1 VCCSAYHWQDEEKK
15 ESSDDE
21 TLSSDEEE
29 KEEAAGMF
37 AEDENRG
44 EGATNDVSHAPPES
58 ACYFPGFFQGEPF
71 CALRTCCVS
80 GRPKVVQ
87 IGVARPRFVV
97 PSWRSALK
105 TMLSLKKKM
114 RETS

>member
-1 VCCSAYHWQDEEKK
+1 VVLNVAGVLRVPDVALGTKLSEQEEKGAQESKGADEDEEKK

-58 ACYFPGFFQGEPF
+58 ACYFPGFFQEY
-71 CALRTCCVS
+71 
-80 GRPKVVQ
+80 
-87 IGVARPRFVV
+87 
-97 PSWRSALK
+97 
-105 TMLSLKKKM
+105 
-114 RETS
+114 